1 MILQFAWRYF
11 KGKKSTQAIQIISW
25 VSVMAMAVGTAAL
38 LIVLSVFNGFEDFI
52 KKLYSDFYPQVK
64 VSPVSG
70 KTFQDDSVLI
80 YQIKSIE
87 GIKAVSKTLEHK
99 VLFSYEE
106 NQVIAT
112 IKGIDNAYNSVTRM
126 KDNIRFGKMDFSLPS
141 ELSPIVLG
149 LGLSNRLGASDES
162 ILPINCYSFKK
173 ESGSMVDLGQPY
185 NNTYFT
191 ITGVFGLQ
199 EEIDN
204 QFALAPLD
212 IAQQLSKNENKLS
225 AYEIAFTEKADQKNV
240 LNKLSQLCAKYN
252 LKAETRY
259 EQNKTLYF
267 ILSSE
272 RWAVYAILT
281 LMLLIASFNI
291 IGSLSMLVIDKQKD
305 IAILKTMGME
315 NNTIRKIFLSTGVL
329 LSLIGGALG
338 SLIAVIVCVLQQQF
352 GFVKLG
358 GSGSFLID
366 AYPVEMKWTD
376 FVLVLITVII
386 ISLLASLIPSI
397 KASRKPVSLRSSV

>member
-1 MILQFAWRYF
+1 MILTFAWRYF

-25 VSVMAMAVGTAAL
+25 VSVMAMAVGTASL

-64 VSPVSG
+64 VSPQIG
-70 KTFQDDSVLI
+70 KTFEEDSVLL
-80 YQIKSIE
+80 YNLKSLQ
-87 GIKAVSKTLEHK
+87 GIKAVSKTLDEK
-99 VLFSYEE
+99 VLLAYEE
-106 NQVIAT
+106 NQVIVT
-112 IKGIDNAYNSVTRM
+112 LKGVDSAYNLVTQM
-126 KDNIRFGKMDFSLPS
+126 KDNVRFGKYDLASTQDMT
-141 ELSPIVLG
+141 PIVLG
-149 LGLSNRLGASDES
+149 LGISNRLGASDES
-162 ILPINCYSFKK
+162 VLPIACYSFKK
-173 ESGSMVDLGQPY
+173 ESSQLMDIAQPY
-185 NNTYFT
+185 NSNYFT
-191 ITGVFGLQ
+191 ITGVFALQ

-204 QFALAPLD
+204 QYALASLELV
-212 IAQQLSKNENKLS
+212 QELSENESRIS
-225 AYEIAFTEKADQKNV
+225 AYEVSLLENSDQEKIVA
-240 LNKLSQLCAKYN
+240 QLKAWCEPKN
-252 LKAETRY
+252 LKVETRY

-315 NNTIRKIFLSTGVL
+315 NVSVQRIFLSVGVL
-329 LSLIGGALG
+329 LSLIGATIG
-338 SLIAVIVCVLQQQF
+338 SLLALIICLLQQYF

-358 GSGSFLID
+358 GSGSFLIE
-366 AYPVEMKWTD
+366 AYPVKLKLMD
-376 FVLVLITVII
+376 FVLVLVTVII

-397 KASRKPVSLRSSV
+397 KASRRPVSLRSSV

>member
-64 VSPVSG
+64 VSPMSG

-112 IKGIDNAYNSVTRM
+112 IKGIDTAYNSVTRM

-141 ELSPIVLG
+141 ELSPIVMG

-173 ESGSMVDLGQPY
+173 ESGSMMDLGQPY

-212 IAQQLSKNENKLS
+212 ITQQLSENENKIS
-225 AYEIAFTEKADQKNV
+225 AYEIAFTEEADQKKA
-240 LNKLSQLCAKYN
+240 LKKLSQLCTKYN

-315 NNTIRKIFLSTGVL
+315 NNRIRKIFLSTGVL

-366 AYPVEMKWTD
+366 AYPVEMKLTD
-376 FVLVLITVII
+376 FILVFITVII

-397 KASRKPVSLRSSV
+397 KASRRPVSLRSSV